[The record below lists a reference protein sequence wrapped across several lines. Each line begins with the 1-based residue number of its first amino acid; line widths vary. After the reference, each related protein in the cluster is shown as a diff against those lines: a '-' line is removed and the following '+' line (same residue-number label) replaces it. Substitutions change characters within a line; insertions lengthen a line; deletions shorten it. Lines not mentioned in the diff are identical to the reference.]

1 MTNLND
7 NLISTLKLAG
17 LNETEAKIYLACLE
31 MGKASAWEIYKKT
44 GIKRP
49 TCYAVLENLVADEIA
64 FKKNDG
70 KRSIFTVIAPAKLLM
85 TIDYRK
91 NQFKKNLPLFEGLQS
106 ESKDKPKIRIYEG
119 VEGILEAYRLG
130 LDQPEGSEVLS
141 FGSLEIWQ
149 EYNDTNKAY
158 TAERVMKNINLRVLF
173 SNTQD
178 NHRFLKMDHEELRQT
193 RFLPKEHYVPQN
205 ETLIFA
211 DTLVHITHSDERPFA
226 TVIENRLIAN
236 DERQRFEILWKISS

>member
-31 MGKASAWEIYKKT
+31 NGAVSAWEIYKKT

-91 NQFKKNLPLFEGLQS
+91 NQFKKNLPLFEGLKS
-106 ESKDKPKIRIYEG
+106 ESKDKPRIRIYEG
-119 VEGILEAYRLG
+119 FDGIQEAFRLG
-130 LDQPEGSEVLS
+130 LEQPEGSEILS
-141 FGSLEIWQ
+141 FGAARSWH
-149 EYNDTNKAY
+149 EYANLSCGF
-158 TAERVMKNINLRVLF
+158 TAERVTKNINLRVLF
-173 SNTQD
+173 TSNAD
-178 NHRFLKMDHEELRQT
+178 KHVFLKMDYEELRQT
-193 RFLPKEHYVPQN
+193 KFLPKEHYDPKN
-205 ETLIFA
+205 EIHIFA
-211 DTLVHITHSDERPFA
+211 NTIIYVAYVETHPFA
-226 TVIENRLIAN
+226 TVIESESIVH
-236 DERQRFEILWKISS
+236 DERERFEILWKISS

>member
-7 NLISTLKLAG
+7 NLIPTLKLAG

-31 MGKASAWEIYKKT
+31 LGSVSAWEIYKKT

-64 FKKNDG
+64 FKKSDG

-91 NQFKKNLPLFEGLQS
+91 NQFKKSLPLFEGLQS
-106 ESKDKPKIRIYEG
+106 ESKDKPKIQVYEG
-119 VEGILEAYRLG
+119 FDGIIESYRLG
-130 LDQPEGSEVLS
+130 LDQPEGSEILS
-141 FGSLEIWQ
+141 FGSTKIWQ
-149 EYNDTNKAY
+149 EYSDINKTY
-158 TAERVMKNINLRVLF
+158 TAERVIKNINLRTLF

-178 NHRFLKMDHEELRQT
+178 SHKFLKMDHEELRET
-193 RFLPKEHYVPQN
+193 RFLPKEHYTPKN
-205 ETLIFA
+205 ETQIFA
-211 DTLVHITHSDERPFA
+211 HTVIYVTYSDDKPFA
-226 TVIENRLIAN
+226 TVIESESIAN

>member
-7 NLISTLKLAG
+7 NLITTLKLAG

-49 TCYAVLENLVADEIA
+49 TCYAVLDNLVADEIA

-91 NQFKKNLPLFEGLQS
+91 NQFKKSLPLFEGLQS

-119 VEGILEAYRLG
+119 IDGIIEAYRLG
-130 LDQPEGSEVLS
+130 LEQPEGSEVLS
-141 FGSLEIWQ
+141 FGSTKIWQ
-149 EYNDTNKAY
+149 EYNDINKVY
-158 TAERVMKNINLRVLF
+158 TAERVVKNINLRVLF
-173 SNTQD
+173 AMNSD
-178 NHRFLKMDHEELRQT
+178 RHLFLKMDHEEMRET
-193 RFLPKEHYVPQN
+193 RFLPKEHYAPKN
-205 ETLIFA
+205 ETLVFA
-211 DTLVHITHSDERPFA
+211 DTVVYITHSDEKPFA
-226 TVIENRLIAN
+226 TVIENESIAN
-236 DERQRFEILWKISS
+236 DERQRFEILWKVSS

>member
-1 MTNLND
+1 MTNFND

-31 MGKASAWEIYKKT
+31 MGAVSAWEIYKKT

-49 TCYAVLENLVADEIA
+49 TCYAVLENLVSDEIA

-119 VEGILEAYRLG
+119 FDGIQEAFRLG
-130 LDQPEGSEVLS
+130 LEQPEGSEIIC
-141 FGSLEIWQ
+141 FGAARNWH
-149 EYNDTNKAY
+149 EYADLNRAY
-158 TAERVMKNINLRVLF
+158 TAERVTKNINLRVLF
-173 SNTQD
+173 ATNPD
-178 NHRFLKMDHEELRQT
+178 KHLFLKMDHEELRQT
-193 RFLPKEHYVPQN
+193 KFLPKEHYDPTN
-205 ETLIFA
+205 ETHIFA
-211 DTLVHITHSDERPFA
+211 NTILYIAYIDSQPFA
-226 TVIENRLIAN
+226 TVIESAAITN